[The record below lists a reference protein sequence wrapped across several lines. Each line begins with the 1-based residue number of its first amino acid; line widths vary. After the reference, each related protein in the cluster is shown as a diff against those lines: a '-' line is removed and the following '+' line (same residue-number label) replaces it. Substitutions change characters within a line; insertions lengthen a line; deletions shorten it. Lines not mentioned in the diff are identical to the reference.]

1 MTEWYY
7 GNDGDVV
14 VQRDQEYF
22 DRLPSPD
29 SWSQWETRGIG
40 GNSGWPN
47 TFDSETDSADDIFLS
62 SLLEDDVL
70 PLQSL
75 YIGMPSESDS
85 TNKMMK
91 FQSISCDTDGEG
103 NLTCFTNPNLSCSQ
117 SSDNEYSHASKLRTR
132 NNSGRSSCP
141 SVEVPE
147 TRDQVPSNHE
157 EQMKTRKLE
166 ANDLSSI
173 EESVLMGLETVL
185 NQLSDETRI
194 CLRDSMYR
202 LAEHSEQQT
211 SNNAMAD
218 EPSLPE
224 TSDECSRSRTMEI
237 PESETNVIDRAVAYM
252 MFNKVNENEQ
262 EYVPALS
269 PEYVH
274 NGMNFAA
281 TRDSESSDLLAQ
293 CESYQSDFGA
303 VENTF

>member
-1 MTEWYY
+1 M
-7 GNDGDVV
+7 
-14 VQRDQEYF
+14 
-22 DRLPSPD
+22 
-29 SWSQWETRGIG
+29 
-40 GNSGWPN
+40 
-47 TFDSETDSADDIFLS
+47 S

-75 YIGMPSESDS
+75 YIGMPSESGS
-85 TNKMMK
+85 TNKMME
-91 FQSISCDTDGEG
+91 FQSMSCDTDGEG
-103 NLTCFTNPNLSCSQ
+103 NLKCFTDPNLSCSQ
-117 SSDNEYSHASKLRTR
+117 SSYNEYSQASKLSSR

-147 TRDQVPSNHE
+147 TRDRVPSNHE

-173 EESVLMGLETVL
+173 EESVLMGLENVL

-211 SNNAMAD
+211 SNNAMED
-218 EPSLPE
+218 EPSMPE

-252 MFNKVNENEQ
+252 MFNQVNEN
-262 EYVPALS
+262 
-269 PEYVH
+269 
-274 NGMNFAA
+274 
-281 TRDSESSDLLAQ
+281 
-293 CESYQSDFGA
+293 
-303 VENTF
+303 

>member
-47 TFDSETDSADDIFLS
+47 TFDSGNFANAKPQQQTLFGRTGNKEINGVQSHDSSNFRSSSEDPHFLRRASAASARSDYYFNDLAETDSADDIFLS

-224 TSDECSRSRTMEI
+224 TSDECSS
-237 PESETNVIDRAVAYM
+237 SFLTNGG
-252 MFNKVNENEQ
+252 F
-262 EYVPALS
+262 
-269 PEYVH
+269 
-274 NGMNFAA
+274 
-281 TRDSESSDLLAQ
+281 
-293 CESYQSDFGA
+293 
-303 VENTF
+303 